1 MSVHQPTATVQE
13 TRQVSSRVTGRRG
26 FRFRREYF
34 GLLFVI
40 PAMIF
45 FFVFNIYPMLSGLY
59 YSFTRFTLLKP
70 PVFIGLENFTT
81 LLGDTQFLNAVWVT
95 FVFVVGTTVPQWLLS
110 LGLALLFRGQFR
122 FKQTY
127 KILYF
132 TPALLSGVVVSLVWK
147 LLYDP
152 RGLINA
158 LVGPWVGTSE
168 IFWIG
173 SSALAP
179 YALMLVA
186 NWEGFGY
193 LMLIWLAGLVG
204 IPREFY
210 DAAAIDGANRWQS
223 FRHVTLPLLKPTTVF
238 VMVTTLIG
246 AFQAFNLQYVM
257 TDGGPNGSTTTMAL
271 LVYKNGF
278 QYFKMGQAAAI
289 SVFMFLIII
298 TITILQVRIMKAEEV
313 SYS

>member
-1 MSVHQPTATVQE
+1 MIAQQPTAPVQTQRSEAVQTV
-13 TRQVSSRVTGRRG
+13 RRR
-26 FRFRREYF
+26 FRFRREYY

-40 PAMIF
+40 PALVF
-45 FFVFNIYPMLSGLY
+45 FIVFNIYPMGSGLY
-59 YSFTRFTLLKP
+59 YSMTRFTLLKP
-70 PVFIGLENFTT
+70 PVFVGLENFTG
-81 LLGDTQFLNAVWVT
+81 LLSDTQFLNATAVT
-95 FVFVVGTTVPQWLLS
+95 FAYVLGTTVPQWVLS
-110 LGLALLFRGQFR
+110 LGLALLFRGHFR
-122 FKQTY
+122 FKQAY

-152 RGLINA
+152 RGIINVA
-158 LVGPWVGTSE
+158 LAPWVGTSE
-168 IFWIG
+168 IFWLG
-173 SSALAP
+173 SSKLAP
-179 YALMLVA
+179 YALMIVA

-223 FRHVTLPLLKPTTVF
+223 FRHVTLPLLKPTSVF

-257 TDGGPNGSTTTMAL
+257 TEGGPNQSTTTLAL

-298 TITILQVRIMKAEEV
+298 TVTLIQVKLMKADETT
-313 SYS
+313 YA

>member
-1 MSVHQPTATVQE
+1 MSVQQSTATVRN
-13 TRQVSSRVTGRRG
+13 TRDASTRVAARRR
-26 FRFRREYF
+26 FRFRREYY

-40 PAMIF
+40 PSMV
-45 FFVFNIYPMLSGLY
+45 FFVLFNIYPMFSGLY
-59 YSFTRFTLLKP
+59 YSLTRFTLLKP
-70 PVFIGLENFTT
+70 PVFIGLDNFISMM
-81 LLGDTQFLNAVWVT
+81 GDTQFRNSVWVT
-95 FVFVVGTTVPQWLLS
+95 FLFVVGTTIPQWILS

-122 FKQTY
+122 FKQAY
-127 KILYF
+127 KILFF

-152 RGLINA
+152 RGMINA
-158 LVGPWVGTSE
+158 LVGPLVGISE

-179 YALMLVA
+179 YALMVVA

-204 IPREFY
+204 IPHEFY

-223 FRHVTLPLLKPTTVF
+223 FLHVTLPLLKPTSVF
-238 VMVTTLIG
+238 VMITTLIS

-257 TDGGPNGSTTTMAL
+257 TDGGPNNSTTTMAL
-271 LVYKNGF
+271 LVYKDAF
-278 QYFKMGQAAAI
+278 QYFKMGEAAAI

-298 TITILQVRIMKAEEV
+298 TITIIQVRIMKAEET
-313 SYS
+313 SYT

>member
-1 MSVHQPTATVQE
+1 MSVQQSTATMPNPHNASK
-13 TRQVSSRVTGRRG
+13 QVASRRR
-26 FRFRREYF
+26 FRFRREYY

-45 FFVFNIYPMLSGLY
+45 FLLFNIYPMFSGLY

-70 PVFIGLENFTT
+70 PVFIGLDNFIG
-81 LLGDTQFLNAVWVT
+81 LLSDTQFQNAVWVT
-95 FVFVVGTTVPQWLLS
+95 FLFVIGTTIPQWILS
-110 LGLALLFRGQFR
+110 LGLALLFRGDFR
-122 FKQTY
+122 FKQVY

-132 TPALLSGVVVSLVWK
+132 SPSLLSGVVVSLVWK

-152 RGLINA
+152 RGIVNA
-158 LVGPWVGTSE
+158 VVGPWVGKSE

-179 YALMLVA
+179 YALMAVA

-204 IPREFY
+204 IPAEFY
-210 DAAAIDGANRWQS
+210 DAAAIDGANRWQT
-223 FRHVTLPLLKPTTVF
+223 FRHVTLPLLKPTSIF
-238 VMVTTLIG
+238 VMITTLIG

-257 TDGGPNGSTTTMAL
+257 TDGGPNNATTTMAL
-271 LVYKNGF
+271 LVYKDAF
-278 QYFKMGQAAAI
+278 QYFKMGQAAAT
-289 SVFMFLIII
+289 SVVMFLIII
-298 TITILQVRIMKAEEV
+298 VITIIQIRVMKTEEV
-313 SYS
+313 SYT

>member
-1 MSVHQPTATVQE
+1 MNA
-13 TRQVSSRVTGRRG
+13 RSSIAVAPGESRGQRAVASRRR
-26 FRFRREYF
+26 FRFRREYY

-40 PAMIF
+40 PAMAF
-45 FFVFNIYPMLSGLY
+45 FLIFNIYPMFSGLY
-59 YSFTRFTLLKP
+59 YSLTRFTLLKP
-70 PVFIGLENFTT
+70 PVFVGFDNFVK
-81 LLGDTQFLNAVWVT
+81 LLADKQFQNAAFVT
-95 FVFVVGTTVPQWLLS
+95 FAYVVGTTVPQWMLS
-110 LGLALLFRGQFR
+110 LGLALLFRGHFR
-122 FKQTY
+122 FKQVY
-127 KILYF
+127 KVLFF

-147 LLYDP
+147 LLFDP
-152 RGLINA
+152 RGLINVMA
-158 LVGPWVGTSE
+158 EPLAGTRE
-168 IFWIG
+168 IFWLG

-179 YALMLVA
+179 YALMIVA
-186 NWEGFGY
+186 NWAEFGY

-210 DAAAIDGANRWQS
+210 DAAAIDGANRWQN
-223 FRHVTLPLLKPTTVF
+223 FRHITLPLLKPTTVF

-257 TDGGPNGSTTTMAL
+257 TEGGPRDSTTTMAL

-278 QYFKMGQAAAI
+278 QYFKMGEAAAI

-298 TITILQVRIMKAEEV
+298 TITVLQVRLMRAEDV

>member
-1 MSVHQPTATVQE
+1 MNVHQSTAAVQSVGK
-13 TRQVSSRVTGRRG
+13 TSRQVASRR
-26 FRFRREYF
+26 FRFRREYY

-40 PAMIF
+40 PAMLF
-45 FFVFNIYPMLSGLY
+45 FFLFNIYPMFSGLY

-70 PVFIGLENFTT
+70 PVFIGLDNFAGLMT
-81 LLGDTQFLNAVWVT
+81 DAQFLNSVWVT
-95 FVFVVGTTVPQWLLS
+95 FLFVIGSTVPQWILS
-110 LGLALLFRGQFR
+110 LGLAVLFRGNFR
-122 FKQTY
+122 FKQVY

-132 TPALLSGVVVSLVWK
+132 SPALLSGVVVSLVWK

-152 RGLINA
+152 RGIINV
-158 LVGPWVGTSE
+158 LVGPLVGNNE

-179 YALMLVA
+179 YALMVVA

-204 IPREFY
+204 IPHEFY

-223 FRHVTLPLLKPTTVF
+223 FRHVTLPLLKPTSIF
-238 VMVTTLIG
+238 VMITTLIG

-257 TDGGPNGSTTTMAL
+257 TDGGPNNATTTMAL
-271 LVYKNGF
+271 LVYKDAF

-289 SVFMFLIII
+289 SVVMFLIII
-298 TITILQVRIMKAEEV
+298 TITIIQVRIMKAEEV
-313 SYS
+313 SYT